1 MKNRSQFVLARIA
14 MLLLTVFMSLTA
26 WAENITAEQALQQAQ
41 SFLKSHKA
49 ANGRRNAPAAAPQ
62 MKLAGQVSGLY
73 VFNATDGGFV
83 IVSNDDRTVPV
94 LGYSDS
100 GSFDPSTMPDNMRAW
115 LQGYADEIAWL
126 QQHRSMV
133 KTAPSMT
140 PSQKTPAVKEDIGAL
155 VSTRWD
161 QGAPYNNLVPE
172 YQSGVKSATGCV
184 ATAMAQVMYYH
195 KWPTAE
201 TASIPS
207 YTWASKGTTLS
218 SLPATTFQWS
228 NMINDYES
236 SGYTSTQANA
246 VATLMQYCGWSVQM
260 DYGHQSSSNTDKVA
274 TALKDYFG
282 YNTTTTQYVS
292 RSFYNYDKW
301 VDLIYYEVS
310 HQRPVVYGG
319 QSSGGG
325 HEFVVD
331 GYKYEDNTDYFHINW
346 GWGGQSDE
354 YYVLSL
360 LNPYEQGIGGSSSND
375 GFHYGQDAVIGIQT
389 SEQSASMSDITPN
402 AINLTMNGMSLS
414 SATVPVNTEVE
425 VTISLTNHSA
435 YDYEGDVYLGL
446 YQGGN
451 YSLLEGNDFLIPAG
465 VTHDCVFT
473 LAFDKEGTYNFVLF
487 LPNGTGSYS
496 TNGTVGA
503 TLTVVDAPIPYNLA
517 VSDIGSQ
524 SAVVS
529 WMYNGDATS
538 WQVAYRA
545 ASDESYAVIQVN
557 SNPYTLTGLTPET
570 EYSVM
575 VSLAGE
581 TDNWSGEVTFTTE
594 ASCPTPKNLAIDKIA
609 HNSSVA
615 SWEGK
620 ADSYD
625 VRYGVV
631 PDGFISTKAEWL
643 KYDDGQ
649 RETCIGIGS
658 NVEWTWGVM
667 YPGSLVLGNKL
678 TKVSFFEDSQY
689 NTAAITVAIYS
700 GGDDGP
706 GTLLYTEVVT
716 PEAQNRFHE
725 VTLAT
730 PVDIVP
736 GQNLWIT
743 LTEISAYPMQ
753 ACSSSEPNNQWVFN
767 GGSWGNIS
775 AGNSGFANYGW
786 MIRGYIESE
795 NLNPD
800 MVDWT
805 SVTTDE
811 KSYKMTGLIP
821 ETDYVVQ
828 VRGDYGSLGKS
839 NWDSQMFTTLKELTL
854 GNSATDNSDV
864 INKNIGQTV
873 SVILTNRT
881 LAKDG
886 EWNTICLPFEVML
899 EGSPLEGAE
908 ARTLESATMVGTHVT
923 LYFGNAVTSL
933 LAGVP
938 YIIKWDADTENPAI
952 EEPVFDGVTIDPSK
966 YPVSLAN
973 DNVHFIGYYDAFGI
987 SASDDDIYY
996 MGAGSTLKHTAKAR
1010 TLKACRA
1017 YFRFE
1022 EAAQARDITLD
1033 FGEGETTAI
1042 CDLNDKSEMI
1052 NDKWYDLQ
1060 GRRVDGS
1067 RFTVNGSRLNR
1078 GVYIKNGRKL
1088 VVK

>member
-155 VSTRWD
+155 VSTRWN

-218 SLPATTFQWS
+218 GLSATTFQWS
-228 NMINDYES
+228 YMINDYES
-236 SGYTSTQANA
+236 SGYTSAQANA
-246 VATLMQYCGWSVQM
+246 VATLMKYCGWSVQM
-260 DYGHQSSSNTDKVA
+260 DYGHQSNSNTDKVA
-274 TALKDYFG
+274 TALKKYFG

-375 GFHYGQDAVIGIQT
+375 GYHYGQDAVIGIQT
-389 SEQSASMSDITPN
+389 SGQSASMSDITPN

-529 WMYNGDATS
+529 WEGSCDSYKYQYRTPGNDATLFFDDFESGLSQWTIYTEGEGDGWFLTDPSNNLEFNAHSGSIVAAAFS
-538 WQVAYRA
+538 WNGSAFNADNWLITPQLNLQGTLKFWVRTNPGCPDEYEVKLSTGGKAISDFTVTLKDMAAAPGDWTEVNINLSSYVGQKGYIAIHHASNDENYLLIDDFGVYTTAVPAGEWIEAYT
-545 ASDESYAVIQVN
+545 DETSATI
-557 SNPYTLTGLTPET
+557 TGLDPNTTYECQVFGINDDVLTDGTP
-570 EYSVM
+570 
-575 VSLAGE
+575 L
-581 TDNWSGEVTFTTE
+581 
-594 ASCPTPKNLAIDKIA
+594 
-609 HNSSVA
+609 
-615 SWEGK
+615 
-620 ADSYD
+620 
-625 VRYGVV
+625 
-631 PDGFISTKAEWL
+631 
-643 KYDDGQ
+643 
-649 RETCIGIGS
+649 
-658 NVEWTWGVM
+658 VE
-667 YPGSLVLGNKL
+667 
-678 TKVSFFEDSQY
+678 
-689 NTAAITVAIYS
+689 
-700 GGDDGP
+700 
-706 GTLLYTEVVT
+706 
-716 PEAQNRFHE
+716 
-725 VTLAT
+725 
-730 PVDIVP
+730 
-736 GQNLWIT
+736 
-743 LTEISAYPMQ
+743 
-753 ACSSSEPNNQWVFN
+753 
-767 GGSWGNIS
+767 
-775 AGNSGFANYGW
+775 
-786 MIRGYIESE
+786 
-795 NLNPD
+795 
-800 MVDWT
+800 
-805 SVTTDE
+805 
-811 KSYKMTGLIP
+811 
-821 ETDYVVQ
+821 
-828 VRGDYGSLGKS
+828 
-839 NWDSQMFTTLKELTL
+839 FTTLKELTL
-854 GNSATDNSDV
+854 GNSATNNSDV
-864 INKNIGQTV
+864 INENIGQTV
-873 SVILTNRT
+873 SVILTDRT

-923 LYFGNAVTSL
+923 LHFGNAVTSL

-952 EEPVFDGVTIDPSK
+952 EEPVFDGVTIDPSN

-987 SASDDDIYY
+987 TADNTDIYY
-996 MGAGSTLKHTAKAR
+996 MGTGSTLKHTAKPR

-1017 YFRFE
+1017 YFRFTP